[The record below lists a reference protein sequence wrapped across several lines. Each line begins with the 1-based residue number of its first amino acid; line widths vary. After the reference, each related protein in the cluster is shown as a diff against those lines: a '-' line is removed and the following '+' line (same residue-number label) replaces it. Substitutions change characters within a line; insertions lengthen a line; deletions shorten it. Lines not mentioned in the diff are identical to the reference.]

1 MSETA
6 WVVLTGYY
14 DDTEIVSVYSED
26 DHESAM
32 QKCAENPEYRLE
44 QWSIKENKNK

>member
-14 DDTEIVSVYSED
+14 DDTEIVCVFSED
-26 DHESAM
+26 DYESAHN
-32 QKCAENPEYRLE
+32 KCMENPEYRLE
-44 QWSIKENKNK
+44 QWNIREKK

>member
-14 DDTEIVSVYSED
+14 DDIEIVGVFSED
-26 DHESAM
+26 DYESASN
-32 QKCAENPEYRLE
+32 KCAENPEYRLE
-44 QWSIKENKNK
+44 HWNIKDSRY